1 MQYALKRH
9 ALLCMSLYD
18 SVKQADY
25 ETGRKGRASGDG
37 GTYVKSTQTSSNTR
51 GLERF
56 ILWAAEGE
64 DGPWS
69 CNYSRHDGRGAAVD
83 CETLNE
89 SRVTFAFWFIC
100 KYPCQMALVLDG
112 KSCLIQDWASKIEVT
127 SVLPGIH
134 MMMQVWPW
142 SLMEA
147 GWGFHNLNCQCH
159 GASESASEGAERF
172 GIGHS
177 KKAWF
182 GILVW
187 FDCLTSIFFGKDVF
201 DQSATPR
208 EGWTPI
214 LRSEPLERA
223 SVRSFGSCGFDV
235 VAELLC

>member
-1 MQYALKRH
+1 M
-9 ALLCMSLYD
+9 
-18 SVKQADY
+18 
-25 ETGRKGRASGDG
+25 
-37 GTYVKSTQTSSNTR
+37 
-51 GLERF
+51 
-56 ILWAAEGE
+56 
-64 DGPWS
+64 
-69 CNYSRHDGRGAAVD
+69 
-83 CETLNE
+83 
-89 SRVTFAFWFIC
+89 
-100 KYPCQMALVLDG
+100 
-112 KSCLIQDWASKIEVT
+112 
-127 SVLPGIH
+127 
-134 MMMQVWPW
+134 
-142 SLMEA
+142 
-147 GWGFHNLNCQCH
+147 NCQCH